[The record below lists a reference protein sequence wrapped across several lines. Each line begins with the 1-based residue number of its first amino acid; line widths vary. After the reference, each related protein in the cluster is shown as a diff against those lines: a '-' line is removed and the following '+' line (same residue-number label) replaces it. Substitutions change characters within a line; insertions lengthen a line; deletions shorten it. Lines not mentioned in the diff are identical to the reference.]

1 VSPEGPP
8 ARGAVVTGGASGIG
22 AASVARLAAD
32 GFAVTSLDLAEPRE
46 RADGVTYLQVDITD
60 TEGVTAAVT
69 AAERAEPTHV
79 VVNAAGIR
87 GGRETEVAIDR
98 SAQRL
103 SMDVADAAT
112 TSIRAYE
119 LIDDAAFRA
128 MFEVHLL
135 GSFAVIRSALG
146 PMLDRRA
153 GSVVNISSICGLVGC
168 DVTPHYSAMKAALI
182 GMSRSLAR
190 DASRSNVRV
199 NVVAPGFVTTPM
211 MRQMSDARSSDLL
224 AQIPMGRFAEAAEI
238 ADVVAFLAGPGST
251 YVTGQVVS
259 PNGGM
264 VMQ

>member
-1 VSPEGPP
+1 MSPDAPS

-22 AASVARLAAD
+22 AASVARLVAD
-32 GFAVTSLDLAEPRE
+32 GFRVTSLDLAAPRE
-46 RADGVTYLQVDITD
+46 PVDGVTYLDVDITE
-60 TEGVTAAVT
+60 TGAVSEAVS
-69 AAERAEPTHV
+69 AAERAMPTQV

-103 SMDVADAAT
+103 SMDPADAAT

-119 LIDDAAFRA
+119 LIDDAAFRR
-128 MFEVHLL
+128 MFDVHLL
-135 GSFAVIRSALG
+135 GAFAVIRTALG
-146 PMLDRRA
+146 PMLDRRT
-153 GSVVNISSICGLVGC
+153 GSVVNISSVCGMVGC
-168 DVTPHYSAMKAALI
+168 DVTPHYSAMKAAMI
-182 GMSRSLAR
+182 GMTRSLAR
-190 DASRSNVRV
+190 DAARSNVRV

-211 MRQMSDARSSDLL
+211 MRQMSDERSGDLL
-224 AQIPMGRFAEAAEI
+224 GQIPLGRFAKAAEI
-238 ADVVAFLAGPGST
+238 ADVVAFLASPCSS

>member
-1 VSPEGPP
+1 MIGEP

-22 AASVARLAAD
+22 AASAARLAAD
-32 GFAVTSLDLAEPRE
+32 GFVVTSLDLAEPHDRVE
-46 RADGVTYLQVDITD
+46 GVTYIGVDITD
-60 TEGVTAAVT
+60 TEAVAAAVL
-69 AAERAEPTHV
+69 AAERTEPTQV

-103 SMDVADAAT
+103 SMDLADAAA

-119 LIDDAAFRA
+119 LIDDTAFRR
-128 MFEVHLL
+128 MFDVHLL
-135 GSFAVIRSALG
+135 GAFAVIRAALG
-146 PMLDRRA
+146 PMLDRRS
-153 GSVVNISSICGLVGC
+153 GSVVNISSICGMVGC
-168 DVTPHYSAMKAALI
+168 DVTPHYSAMKAAMI
-182 GMSRSLAR
+182 GMTRSLAG
-190 DASRSNVRV
+190 DAARSNVRV

-211 MRQMSDARSSDLL
+211 MRQMSDARSNDLL
-224 AQIPMGRFAEAAEI
+224 VQIPLGRFAEAAEI
-238 ADVVAFLAGPGST
+238 ANVVAFLASPASS